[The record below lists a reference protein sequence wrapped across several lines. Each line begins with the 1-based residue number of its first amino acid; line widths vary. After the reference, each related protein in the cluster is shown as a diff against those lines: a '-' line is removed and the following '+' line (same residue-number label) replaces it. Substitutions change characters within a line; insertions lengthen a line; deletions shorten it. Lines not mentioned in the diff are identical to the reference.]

1 VKHRRFLATSAYV
14 FHRKFCHRARPCRIF
29 PPRQDDSHAGRA
41 IGLLA
46 ATAGAVAAI
55 YLTVGHHWL

>member
-1 VKHRRFLATSAYV
+1 MSFIGNFVIALVLAGFFLGGGALFFIA
-14 FHRKFCHRARPCRIF
+14 
-29 PPRQDDSHAGRA
+29 RQDDSHAGRA